1 MSTPLPTP
9 TCPACGSID
18 CRRSRWRSHEEHKS
32 HPGLH
37 PWRCRSCDKRF
48 IGPDDAAG
56 PGRKWPLVVGIL
68 SLLSLL
74 AIGIATVSM
83 LDRDDPLPGG
93 EPESAAADAS
103 LPTDALDAQ
112 FRAARA
118 ALLDTARGRE
128 VSSDAVNR
136 LRQAAEGG
144 HTGAMVLLG
153 KLYRSGIGMPQNYA
167 LAARWLGDAANAG
180 DPEGMVEFGR
190 LHRSG
195 IGVEQDAVQ
204 AYVWFNRAAALLNM
218 EGVQE
223 RDSIAVKLG
232 ADELH
237 RAQALSLEA
246 AEAEAAKVEA
256 AAGQEDGSR

>member
-1 MSTPLPTP
+1 MSVHRPP
-9 TCPACGSID
+9 TCPACASTD
-18 CRRSRWRSHEEHKS
+18 CRRSRWRSHEEHAS

-37 PWRCRSCDKRF
+37 PWRCIACDQRF
-48 IGPDDAAG
+48 LAPDDAHR
-56 PGRKWPLVVGIL
+56 PRRKWPLVVGVM
-68 SLLSLL
+68 SALLVL
-74 AIGIATVSM
+74 AIAAGSVLM
-83 LDRDDPLPGG
+83 LDRDRT
-93 EPESAAADAS
+93 PERTGAAALVAEPAS
-103 LPTDALDAQ
+103 APAPTDALDAQ

-128 VSSDAVNR
+128 VSASAVSQ
-136 LRQAAEGG
+136 LREAAEGG

-153 KLYRSGIGMPQNYA
+153 KLYRNGIGMPQNYQF
-167 LAARWLGDAANAG
+167 AARWLGKAAHAG
-180 DPEGMVEFGR
+180 DPEGMVEYGR

-195 IGVEQDAVQ
+195 IGVKHDAVQ

-246 AEAEAAKVEA
+246 AEPPAATPP
-256 AAGQEDGSR
+256 EDTGSR

>member
-1 MSTPLPTP
+1 MSTPLHP

-37 PWRCRSCDKRF
+37 PWRCTSCDQRF
-48 IGPDDAAG
+48 LAPDTA
-56 PGRKWPLVVGIL
+56 PQPRRTWPLLVGVL
-68 SLLSLL
+68 SALLVL
-74 AIGIATVSM
+74 AIGAASVLM
-83 LDRDDPLPGG
+83 LDRDTPTAPPD
-93 EPESAAADAS
+93 EKAAAAEEPS
-103 LPTDALDAQ
+103 APVDALDAQ

-128 VSSDAVNR
+128 VSTEAVGK
-136 LRQAAEGG
+136 LRQAAEGR

-167 LAARWLGDAANAG
+167 LAARWLGEAANAG

-223 RDSIAVKLG
+223 RDSIAVKLD
-232 ADELH
+232 ADELR

-256 AAGQEDGSR
+256 AAGQEDGRR

>member
-1 MSTPLPTP
+1 MSTPLFPTP

-37 PWRCRSCDKRF
+37 PWRCRSCDRRF
-48 IGPDDAAG
+48 LGPDDAAG
-56 PGRKWPLVVGIL
+56 PRRKWPLVVGIL
-68 SLLSLL
+68 SLLLLL

-83 LDRDDPLPGG
+83 LERDEALPGG
-93 EPESAAADAS
+93 KSEPESAAAS
-103 LPTDALDAQ
+103 VPTDALDAQ

-128 VSSDAVNR
+128 VSSEAVNR
-136 LRQAAEGG
+136 LREAAEGG
-144 HTGAMVLLG
+144 HSGAMVLLG
-153 KLYRSGIGMPQNYA
+153 KLYRSGIGMPQNYQF
-167 LAARWLGDAANAG
+167 AARWLGKAAHAG
-180 DPEGMVEFGR
+180 DPEGMVEYGR

-195 IGVEQDAVQ
+195 IGVKHDAVQ

-246 AEAEAAKVEA
+246 AEPPAATPP
-256 AAGQEDGSR
+256 EDTGSR

>member
-1 MSTPLPTP
+1 M
-9 TCPACGSID
+9 
-18 CRRSRWRSHEEHKS
+18 
-32 HPGLH
+32 H
-37 PWRCRSCDKRF
+37 PWRCTSCDKRF
-48 IGPDDAAG
+48 LGPDDLVG
-56 PGRKWPLVVGIL
+56 PKRKWPLVVG
-68 SLLSLL
+68 LLSVLLLL
-74 AIGIATVSM
+74 AIGVASVSM
-83 LDRDDPLPGG
+83 LGRDELPKPDGAA
-93 EPESAAADAS
+93 ESAAVGELEPA
-103 LPTDALDAQ
+103 DALDAQ

-128 VSSDAVNR
+128 VSTEAVGK

-167 LAARWLGDAANAG
+167 LAARWLGEAANAG

-232 ADELH
+232 ADEL
-237 RAQALSLEA
+237 RSAQTLSLEA

>member
-83 LDRDDPLPGG
+83 LDRDDPSQAGSRSRPR
-93 EPESAAADAS
+93 PTPPYPPTRSTPSSAPLAPHCSTRRADA
-103 LPTDALDAQ
+103 
-112 FRAARA
+112 
-118 ALLDTARGRE
+118 
-128 VSSDAVNR
+128 
-136 LRQAAEGG
+136 
-144 HTGAMVLLG
+144 
-153 KLYRSGIGMPQNYA
+153 RSP
-167 LAARWLGDAANAG
+167 RT
-180 DPEGMVEFGR
+180 R
-190 LHRSG
+190 
-195 IGVEQDAVQ
+195 
-204 AYVWFNRAAALLNM
+204 
-218 EGVQE
+218 
-223 RDSIAVKLG
+223 
-232 ADELH
+232 
-237 RAQALSLEA
+237 
-246 AEAEAAKVEA
+246 
-256 AAGQEDGSR
+256 